1 LRPDDAETLNNRGN
15 ALRGQRKLD
24 DALASYDRA
33 LAAKP
38 DHAHA
43 FIGAAVGAGVG
54 ATIGA
59 LSQVELN
66 RLVEAGQASRL
77 AQGGQAT

>member
-1 LRPDDAETLNNRGN
+1 MNDEQRLIIIAMGIGIVTVAPLG
-15 ALRGQRKLD
+15 ALIGWAGGH
-24 DALASYDRA
+24 AL
-33 LAAKP
+33 
-38 DHAHA
+38 
-43 FIGAAVGAGVG
+43 IGAAVGAGVG